1 MTNQKPIDEI
11 RIGRITAS
19 IWKNGTAKGDFYNVT
34 FSRLYK
40 DGSDWRRSESF
51 GRDDLLVLSKLAD
64 AAHSRI
70 YDLQAYRE
78 EEEEAE
84 AA

>member
-19 IWKNGTAKGDFYNVT
+19 IWKNATSKGDFYNVT

-40 DGSDWRRSESF
+40 DGDDWRRSDSF
-51 GRDDLLVLSKLAD
+51 GRDDLLLLAKLAD

-70 YDLQAYRE
+70 YDLQADRT
-78 EEEEAE
+78 EEEAE